1 MLLSSSAQIQK
12 ALSTIT
18 FNYPWQPL
26 AFVDPK
32 HMQTSRSTLSP
43 KKNGRGRTAL
53 CPPACWEGLFCAWH
67 QHGLQW
73 PDWLLVYVFWAAERS
88 GARRVA
94 SVAEARGAGPLFAR
108 LVDGAA
114 AHFKCYLPNHFL
126 HRKWQGHPALGLKDP
141 HLPHFARLSHPTQKG
156 GGGGGRG

>member
-1 MLLSSSAQIQK
+1 M
-12 ALSTIT
+12 
-18 FNYPWQPL
+18 
-26 AFVDPK
+26 
-32 HMQTSRSTLSP
+32 
-43 KKNGRGRTAL
+43 
-53 CPPACWEGLFCAWH
+53 
-67 QHGLQW
+67 
-73 PDWLLVYVFWAAERS
+73 
-88 GARRVA
+88 A

-156 GGGGGRG
+156 GLVEGGGRVVHRTRAPCACLCIFFSTCTRSLTSEITKDENNAKVSSRMVTFSTCCILLSKPEGAKGEGEGNIFS